1 MHNSNVVLSQAV
13 GYIRGTCN
21 VIPMVK
27 PKAFAATYA
36 ADRLKEIR
44 ENYS

>member
-1 MHNSNVVLSQAV
+1 MAVLQEAI

-27 PKAFAATYA
+27 PKAFAASYA
-36 ADRLKEIR
+36 ADRLKGLKAA
-44 ENYS
+44 